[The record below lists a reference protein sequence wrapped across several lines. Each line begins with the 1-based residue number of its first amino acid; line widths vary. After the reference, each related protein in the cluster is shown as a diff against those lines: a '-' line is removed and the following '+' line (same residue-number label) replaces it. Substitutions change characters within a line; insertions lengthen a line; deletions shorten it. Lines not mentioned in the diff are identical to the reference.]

1 MDPELTALYIT
12 AASIGFVHTLLGPDH
27 YLPFV
32 AMSRARNWSE
42 LRTLSITALC
52 GFGHVLSSVILG
64 LIGVAIGS
72 AVTSLEAIEAIR
84 GDLAAWALIAF
95 GLIYFA
101 WGIRRAARKLPHKH
115 LHRLAHEHDGNDQTR
130 PKANITPWVL
140 FTIFVLGPCEP
151 LIPVLMYPAAK
162 ASMSGMIF
170 VAVVFSAVTITTMMA
185 AVFIL
190 NRGIKILPV
199 RNLERYAHALAG
211 LVILL
216 CGVAIKLGL

>member
-1 MDPELTALYIT
+1 METELTALLIT
-12 AASIGFVHTLLGPDH
+12 AGSIGFVHTVLGPDH

-42 LRTLSITALC
+42 IRTLSVTALC
-52 GFGHVLSSVILG
+52 GLGHVLSSVVLG

-72 AVTSLEAIEAIR
+72 AVTSLEAIESVR

-95 GLIYFA
+95 GLVYFA
-101 WGIRRAARKLPHKH
+101 WGIRRAAKNLPHKH
-115 LHRLAHEHDGNDQTR
+115 LLGTTHEHHDDGSHKH
-130 PKANITPWVL
+130 KANITPWIL

-151 LIPVLMYPAAK
+151 LIPVLMYPAAQ
-162 ASMSGMIF
+162 SSLSGLVL
-170 VAVVFSAVTITTMMA
+170 VAAVFSAVTIATMMA
-185 AVFIL
+185 VVFVL

-199 RNLERYAHALAG
+199 QNLERYAHALAG